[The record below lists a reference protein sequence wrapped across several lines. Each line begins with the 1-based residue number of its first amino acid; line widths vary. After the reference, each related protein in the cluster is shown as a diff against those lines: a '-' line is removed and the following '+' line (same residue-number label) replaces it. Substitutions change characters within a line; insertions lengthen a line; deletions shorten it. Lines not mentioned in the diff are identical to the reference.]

1 MKEPISASR
10 PGFAGYV
17 LDDESSGRFLVD
29 REIYKD
35 PALFEAEMARI
46 FEGGWVYL
54 CHESELAQPGD
65 YVTRYMGRQPV
76 VVNRRKDGSIG
87 AFANAC
93 SHRGTVVA
101 PLRKGSAKS
110 FTCRFHGWT
119 YNEAG
124 RCIKIKNQETGAY
137 PEGEN
142 LRETVGLKAVPRVES
157 YRGFVFGSLRADVD
171 GLAAHLGPARAWI
184 DLMVD
189 QSPEGLEIVEGDS
202 TYVIRGN
209 WKMGGENGVD
219 GYHVSTVHRV
229 FAATMAMREEARGD
243 AGTQKTEAGRIMG
256 RVESGTA
263 DFGNGHIG
271 IWARRSSPQA
281 APLYEARERLL
292 REFDERRV
300 DWMVGMGR
308 NLYLFPNM
316 LLFDQPSTQI
326 RILRPLSADRTEVRI
341 QCIAPR
347 GESAQARASRLRKFV
362 DFYLP
367 TGMATSDDIAAL
379 EDTAIGGEARLSRW
393 NDYSRGAA
401 ATVPGNQC
409 RSLLDIGCEAVAA
422 SDNWDHE
429 VFYQGY
435 YRHWLRMMNGEQR

>member
-1 MKEPISASR
+1 MTEPTSAGGA
-10 PGFAGYV
+10 GFSGYV
-17 LDDESSGRFLVD
+17 LDDAKNGRFLVD
-29 REIYKD
+29 RGIYRD
-35 PALFEAEMARI
+35 PALFEAEMERI
-46 FEGGWVYL
+46 FENGWVYL
-54 CHESELAQPGD
+54 CHESELARPGD
-65 YVTRYMGRQPV
+65 YVTRHMGRQPV

-93 SHRGTVVA
+93 AHRGTVVA

-119 YNEAG
+119 YNETG

-137 PEGEN
+137 ANNEN
-142 LRETVGLKAVPRVES
+142 LRDAFGLKAVPRVES
-157 YRGFVFGSLRADVD
+157 YRGFVFGSLRGDVTSLD
-171 GLAAHLGPARAWI
+171 EHLGPAKVWI
-184 DLMVD
+184 DLMAD
-189 QSPEGLEIVEGDS
+189 QSPEGLEVLEGDS
-202 TYVIRGN
+202 TYIIRGN

-229 FAATMAMREEARGD
+229 FAATMAMREEALGGT
-243 AGTQKTEAGRIMG
+243 GTQKTEAGRIVG
-256 RVESGTA
+256 RVESGTV

-271 IWARRSSPQA
+271 IWARRASPEA

-292 REFDERRV
+292 REFDERKV
-300 DWMVGMGR
+300 DWMIGMGR

-326 RILRPLSADRTEVRI
+326 RILRPLSPDRTEVRI

-347 GESAQARASRLRKFV
+347 GESAQARAARLRKFV

-379 EDTAIGGEARLSRW
+379 EDTAIGGEARISRW
-393 NDYSRGAA
+393 NDYGRGEM
-401 ATVPGNQC
+401 ATVPGKQC
-409 RSLLDIGCEAVAA
+409 KSLLDIGCEAVAA

-435 YRHWLRMMNGEQR
+435 YRHWLRMMNGERR

>member
-1 MKEPISASR
+1 MSTSTPASG
-10 PGFAGYV
+10 PGFSGYV
-17 LDDESSGRFLVD
+17 LDDADNGRFLVD
-29 REIYKD
+29 RGIYRD
-35 PALFEAEMARI
+35 QALFEAEMARI

-54 CHESELAQPGD
+54 CHESELARHGD

-87 AFANAC
+87 AFVNAC
-93 SHRGTVVA
+93 AHRGTVVA
-101 PLRKGSAKS
+101 PLRKGSARS

-119 YNEAG
+119 YAETG

-137 PEGEN
+137 ADDET
-142 LRETVGLKAVPRVES
+142 LRDGFGLKVVPRVDS
-157 YRGFVFGSLRADVD
+157 YRGFVFGSLRADV
-171 GLAAHLGPARAWI
+171 GELADHLGPTRAWI
-184 DLMVD
+184 DLMTD
-189 QSPEGLEIVEGDS
+189 QSPEGLEVVEGDS
-202 TYVIRGN
+202 TYIIRGN

-229 FAATMAMREEARGD
+229 FAATMTMREEARGG
-243 AGTQKTEAGRIMG
+243 AGTQKTEAGRIVG

-271 IWARRSSPQA
+271 IWARRSTPEA

-292 REFDERRV
+292 GEFDERKV

-347 GESAQARASRLRKFV
+347 GESPEARASRLRKFV

-379 EDTAIGGEARLSRW
+379 EDTAVGGEARLSRW
-393 NDYSRGAA
+393 NDYGRGEKAMR
-401 ATVPGNQC
+401 PGAQC
-409 RSLLDIGCEAVAA
+409 QPLMDIGCEAVAV

-435 YRHWLRMMNGEQR
+435 YRHWLRVMNEERD

>member
-1 MKEPISASR
+1 MTQANTADR
-10 PGFAGYV
+10 PGFAEYV
-17 LDDESSGRFLVD
+17 LDDPDSGRFLVD

-35 PALFEAEMARI
+35 PALFDAEMERI
-46 FEGGWVYL
+46 FENGWVYL

-65 YVTRYMGRQPV
+65 YVTRHMGRQPV
-76 VVNRRKDGSIG
+76 VVNRRKDGSLG

-119 YNEAG
+119 YNDAG

-137 PEGEN
+137 RDDAD
-142 LRETVGLKAVPRVES
+142 LREGFGLKPVPRVEC
-157 YRGFVFGSLRADVD
+157 YRGFVFGSLRADVPE
-171 GLAAHLGPARAWI
+171 LTAHLGAAKVWI

-189 QSPEGLEIVEGDS
+189 QSPDGLEVVEGDA
-202 TYVIRGN
+202 TYIIRGN

-243 AGTQKTEAGRIMG
+243 AGTQKTEAGRIVG

-292 REFDERRV
+292 SEFDERKV

-326 RILRPLSADRTEVRI
+326 RTLRPLSPDRTEVRI
-341 QCIAPR
+341 QCVAPR
-347 GESAQARASRLRKFV
+347 GESVQARASRLRKFV

-393 NDYSRGAA
+393 NDYGRGET
-401 ATVPGNQC
+401 ATRPGTEC

-429 VFYQGY
+429 AFYQGY
-435 YRHWLRMMNGEQR
+435 YRHWLRMMKEERG